1 MKKNKSYFLLFFLFL
16 IYLSVNTS
24 AFSEI
29 MILSKC
35 KSLKDG
41 FIKNEYTLDLEK
53 SLMIRNYI
61 YDNKTYKKYRVTDL
75 SIKKENSIE
84 RFIYEE
90 EEFILTD
97 KVGYPQF
104 FTQLMFKKN
113 SPIINIKTV
122 INKQKNVYEIYNCGS
137 GVPISI
143 KKICHLIVKIS
154 KKPLK
159 INFNKN
165 KPTISFDLH
174 LNCEKAEK
182 ELGWKPKITIEDGIK
197 KTLIWWGKN
206 IKNA

>member
-1 MKKNKSYFLLFFLFL
+1 MKKNKSYFLHFFLFL

-84 RFIYEE
+84 KFIYEE

-122 INKQKNVYEIYNCGS
+122 INNEPAISKLSTCGKVEIYES
-137 GVPISI
+137 ES
-143 KKICHLIVKIS
+143 
-154 KKPLK
+154 
-159 INFNKN
+159 
-165 KPTISFDLH
+165 
-174 LNCEKAEK
+174 
-182 ELGWKPKITIEDGIK
+182 
-197 KTLIWWGKN
+197 
-206 IKNA
+206 

>member
-1 MKKNKSYFLLFFLFL
+1 MKKNKSYFLHFFLFL

-122 INKQKNVYEIYNCGS
+122 INDEPAISRLSTCGKVEIYES
-137 GVPISI
+137 ES
-143 KKICHLIVKIS
+143 
-154 KKPLK
+154 
-159 INFNKN
+159 
-165 KPTISFDLH
+165 
-174 LNCEKAEK
+174 
-182 ELGWKPKITIEDGIK
+182 
-197 KTLIWWGKN
+197 
-206 IKNA
+206 

>member
-1 MKKNKSYFLLFFLFL
+1 MKKNKSYFLHFFLFL

-41 FIKNEYTLDLEK
+41 FIKNEYTLDLKK

-122 INKQKNVYEIYNCGS
+122 INDEPAISRLSTCGKVEIYES
-137 GVPISI
+137 ES
-143 KKICHLIVKIS
+143 
-154 KKPLK
+154 
-159 INFNKN
+159 
-165 KPTISFDLH
+165 
-174 LNCEKAEK
+174 
-182 ELGWKPKITIEDGIK
+182 
-197 KTLIWWGKN
+197 
-206 IKNA
+206 